1 MTRTDQ
7 TGSLV
12 FIYNAR
18 SGKRQAMLDLLHKT
32 FSPGTYRCK
41 LCQLTYTFRMQ
52 QQWRQY
58 LDLLPWSIEFRYLDQ
73 LSDDQRQLAGSL
85 PACLLESGNDRNLLL
100 DATMINRCKDLG
112 ELIGLLD
119 KELGFLTS
127 DLPGSL
133 SLPGDS

>member
-1 MTRTDQ
+1 MTRADHA
-7 TGSLV
+7 GSLV

-32 FSPGTYRCK
+32 FSPGTYHCK
-41 LCQLTYTFRMQ
+41 LCQLTYTYRMR

-58 LDLLPWSIEFRYLDQ
+58 LDLLPWNIEFRYLDQ
-73 LSDDQRQLAGSL
+73 LSDDQRELAGSL
-85 PACLLESGNDRNLLL
+85 PACLLESGKDQNLLL

-119 KELGFLTS
+119 KELGLLTS
-127 DLPGSL
+127 GLAGSL
-133 SLPGDS
+133 